1 MDHTQPNRSGVA
13 LPTTQHVQRYPHIM
27 EKIHLF
33 WGTPEFLEYINQLT
47 VVEKNRGVRGG
58 FASEVVDELL
68 DLRDCM
74 IRHITEFQLSDQDKC
89 RVLSL
94 ANQPGAWVAQARPA
108 IQPEQL
114 FKTKTAPEKKK
125 QGPKKKKGLLGFLG
139 R

>member
-13 LPTTQHVQRYPHIM
+13 LPPTQHVQRYPHIM
-27 EKIHLF
+27 VKIDLF
-33 WGTPEFLEYINQLT
+33 WGTPEFLEYVNQLT
-47 VVEKNRGVRGG
+47 VVEKDRGVRGG
-58 FASEVVDELL
+58 FAPEVVNELL

-74 IRHITEFQLSDQDKC
+74 VRHITEFNLSDQDKC
-89 RVLSL
+89 RALSL

-108 IQPEQL
+108 IQSEQL

-125 QGPKKKKGLLGFLG
+125 QGPKKKKGLFGFLW